1 MRLERITITSF
12 LGARSVDLRCEAP
25 VVLVCGQNGAGKS
38 SIRDAVALALTGDLG
53 RVSLKKEAHQLIT
66 AGADLAAVQIT
77 DSDGEIH
84 AASINAAGKLVA
96 ASAADPV
103 ISLLLDAQKF
113 AQMDATTRRA
123 FLFELMGLRAD
134 GPAITER
141 LLARGLDK
149 VKVERISP
157 LLRAGFDSACKEA
170 KSNATLA
177 KGAWRAVTGEN
188 YGSEKAKAW
197 KAPVPAYDAAAAQA
211 LAAELQKL
219 DGEIAGY
226 QKTIGRL
233 EGERQRRGE
242 LSTKI
247 TTLQELAGR
256 AERIKVKLATD
267 EAELARLDGE
277 LETARAKAGNG
288 KRHGLVHD
296 LAAILSDLLADVEEK
311 GLVNDAVSIDEAR
324 VVLGLYEKLHG
335 PLDATG
341 GDPAEA
347 NRVPVLEQGRATVA
361 RAVENDKRDLE
372 AATRA
377 LGEIDALRRELA
389 AGPVDTAL
397 LEAKRSTLA
406 SWQAGRAEALKK
418 QDTLRAQA
426 AAAAA
431 AEKRTAEAAG
441 HAADVAAWDAI
452 ADALAPDGIQAEL
465 LGAAMGPLNERL
477 QQSAEDSGWAR
488 VMVNLDCEVVVAT
501 DSTGSAWRE
510 RRLLSESEQWRADA
524 MLAEAIGYVSGA
536 RLLVLDRMD
545 VLDLPG
551 RGQLL
556 QWLDCLADNEEL
568 GTALVFGTLKAL
580 PTGLPPSIQAHW
592 IEHGVAG
599 QLAEAA

>member
-1 MRLERITITSF
+1 MRIARINIQGF
-12 LGARSVDLRCEAP
+12 LGARAVDIQTEAP
-25 VVLVCGQNGAGKS
+25 VQLLCGANGAGKS
-38 SIRDAVALALTGDLG
+38 SIKDAVALALTGDLG
-53 RVSLKKEAHQLIT
+53 RISLKKEATQLIST
-66 AGADLAAVQIT
+66 GADLAAIHIT
-77 DSDGEIH
+77 DGDGEIH
-84 AASINAAGKLVA
+84 AASISPSGKLNA
-96 ASAADPV
+96 GGLADPV
-103 ISLLLDAQKF
+103 LSLLLDAQRF
-113 AQMDATTRRA
+113 AQMDATDRRA
-123 FLFELMGLRAD
+123 FLLELMGLRAD

-197 KAPVPAYDAAAAQA
+197 RAPVPAVDAAGAKQLAAQI
-211 LAAELQKL
+211 AEL
-219 DGEIAGY
+219 DAAIEGY
-226 QKTIGRL
+226 QRTIGNA
-233 EGERQRRGE
+233 EGEQKRRAE
-242 LSTKI
+242 LSAK
-247 TTLQELAGR
+247 LAGLEELSGR
-256 AERIKVKLATD
+256 VERIQRKLATD
-267 EAELARLDGE
+267 EAELQRLGGE
-277 LETARAKAGNG
+277 LEAARAKAGVG

-296 LAAILSDLLADVEEK
+296 LARAVGDMLAAWPATFCTPEQNAAQELGASVLVAYEQAHGSLS
-311 GLVNDAVSIDEAR
+311 
-324 VVLGLYEKLHG
+324 
-335 PLDATG
+335 ATG

-347 NRVPVLEQGRATVA
+347 ARVPVLEQARATA
-361 RAVENDKRDLE
+361 QRAVDNDKRDLD
-372 AATRA
+372 AAQRA
-377 LGEIDALRRELA
+377 AGEIDAIKAELA
-389 AGPVDTAL
+389 KPSRTDL
-397 LEAKRSTLA
+397 LEATRNQIQIRKDE
-406 SWQAGRAEALKK
+406 RAELVARQDKLK
-418 QDTLRAQA
+418 A
-426 AAAAA
+426 AATAAAA
-431 AEKRTAEAAG
+431 AEKKTAEAAG

-452 ADALAPDGIQAEL
+452 ADALAPDGIPAEL

-488 VMVNLDCEVVVAT
+488 VMVNLDCEVVVAA
-501 DSTGSAWRE
+501 DSACSTWRPY
-510 RRLLSESEQWRADA
+510 RLLSESEQWRCDA

-556 QWLDCLADNEEL
+556 QWLDVLADNEEL

>member
-1 MRLERITITSF
+1 MRIARINIQGF
-12 LGARSVDLRCEAP
+12 LGARAVDIQTEAP
-25 VVLVCGQNGAGKS
+25 VQLLCGANGAGKS
-38 SIRDAVALALTGDLG
+38 SIKDAVALALTGDLG
-53 RVSLKKEAHQLIT
+53 RISLKKEATQLIST
-66 AGADLAAVQIT
+66 GADLAAIHIT
-77 DSDGEIH
+77 DGDGEIH
-84 AASINAAGKLVA
+84 AASISPSGKLNA
-96 ASAADPV
+96 GGLADPV
-103 ISLLLDAQKF
+103 LSLLLDAQRF
-113 AQMDATTRRA
+113 AQMDATDRRA
-123 FLFELMGLRAD
+123 FLLELMGLRAD

-219 DGEIAGY
+219 DGEIADY

-242 LSTKI
+242 LSTKVA
-247 TTLQELAGR
+247 TLQELAAR
-256 AERIKVKLATD
+256 TERIRTKLAID
-267 EAELARLDGE
+267 EKTLADLDAEIEA
-277 LETARAKAGNG
+277 AKAKAGNG
-288 KRHGLVHD
+288 QRLGLVHD
-296 LAAILSDLLADVEEK
+296 LAHIVSEILGVWPISGKKEQEDVRAAADAA
-311 GLVNDAVSIDEAR
+311 LVI
-324 VVLGLYEKLHG
+324 YERQHG

-347 NRVPVLEQGRATVA
+347 ARVPVLEKARDTAA
-361 RAVENDKRDLE
+361 RAVENDRRDLE

-377 LGEIDALRRELA
+377 LGEIDAIKRELA
-389 AGPVDTAL
+389 ASPVETAL
-397 LEAKRSTLA
+397 LDAKRSTLE
-406 SWQAGRAEALKK
+406 SWQAKRAELLKRS
-418 QDTLRAQA
+418 DTLKAQQ

-431 AEKRTAEAAG
+431 AEKKTAEAAQ

-452 ADALAPDGIQAEL
+452 ADALAPDGIPAEL

-488 VMVNLDCEVVVAT
+488 VMVNLDMDIVVAT
-501 DSTGSAWRE
+501 DSTGSAWRPY
-510 RRLLSESEQWRADA
+510 RLLSESEAWRCDA
-524 MLAEAIGYVSGA
+524 TLAEAIGYVSGA

-551 RGQLL
+551 RAQLL

-568 GTALVFGTLKAL
+568 GTALIFGTLKAL
-580 PTGLPPSIQAHW
+580 PSGLPPSIQATW

-599 QLAEAA
+599 PLQAAA